1 MTRATNLTVKNGT
14 LKLLDIVFLVF
25 CLCPFILPN
34 PVVTTNIQPYAALF
48 GTLLIGWEILTQSDR
63 PLKGKMY
70 FFIAAWGTLLVSL
83 LVLLLGSEITVSS
96 FRAVFNYYSVAI
108 VPFAFY
114 LILNRIG
121 TLPETFVKILIAV
134 WFAVS
139 AVQFFIDRRFLTE
152 IIGGVNNSMSYRG
165 VVGLASEPSFLGI
178 ACFYFLHMVIRFK
191 KHQMLFFT
199 MTLIM
204 GVVFAQSM
212 MGILFIA
219 VFLLVYLMDSTNT
232 KKGVLIWCVVILAVI
247 AFVILFNTVLEKT
260 RLHHLITLLMQEG
273 VDGLLN
279 DVSAGNRYDSL
290 ANAIADSLDN
300 NLMPL
305 GYEKRIG
312 SGYGGF
318 LCELGFFA
326 LPILCCIS
334 LALSKTFEK
343 TFSQIVYFVLVTI
356 LLFNNTQIGN
366 PLLLSVIAINLY
378 HASRLSVQSVDAHAS
393 SDLSMTAEQTKRKM
407 KKV

>member
-219 VFLLVYLMDSTNT
+219 VFLLVYL
-232 KKGVLIWCVVILAVI
+232 I
-247 AFVILFNTVLEKT
+247 F
-260 RLHHLITLLMQEG
+260 
-273 VDGLLN
+273 LN
-279 DVSAGNRYDSL
+279 
-290 ANAIADSLDN
+290 
-300 NLMPL
+300 
-305 GYEKRIG
+305 
-312 SGYGGF
+312 
-318 LCELGFFA
+318 
-326 LPILCCIS
+326 
-334 LALSKTFEK
+334 
-343 TFSQIVYFVLVTI
+343 
-356 LLFNNTQIGN
+356 
-366 PLLLSVIAINLY
+366 
-378 HASRLSVQSVDAHAS
+378 
-393 SDLSMTAEQTKRKM
+393 
-407 KKV
+407 